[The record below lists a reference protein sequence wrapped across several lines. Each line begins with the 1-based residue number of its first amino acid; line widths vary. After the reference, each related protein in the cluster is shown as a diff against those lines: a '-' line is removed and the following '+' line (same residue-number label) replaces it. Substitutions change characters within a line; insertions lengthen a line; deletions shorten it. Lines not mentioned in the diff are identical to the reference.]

1 MPIAAAD
8 SFAAI
13 DLAWTKIQDA
23 FGDAYSSA
31 SPDDK
36 PRVLAVR
43 DLARDAWYTAV
54 NKAFHQSDPLVVEL
68 TQDLQ
73 IENDALQK
81 DAEAL
86 KQAAVFL
93 DIAKDVAKT
102 AAALSKLAV

>member
-1 MPIAAAD
+1 MPPAAAD

-23 FGDAYSSA
+23 FDDAYSAASA
-31 SPDDK
+31 DDK

-43 DLARDAWYTAV
+43 DMARDAWYTAV
-54 NKAFHQSDPLVVEL
+54 NKAFHQSDPLVAEL

-73 IENDALQK
+73 NENDALQK
-81 DAEAL
+81 DTEAL
-86 KQAAVFL
+86 KQVAVYL
-93 DIAKDVAKT
+93 DLAKDAAKT